1 MSRGQ
6 EEVISNSYQ
15 PQPPKVL
22 KETVFSSEI
31 HSIEYNSPMASSGS
45 SSGNS
50 PKMLMTASGMKQP
63 QRAKNINVDTGVVVF
78 DDIKDCDVN
87 VTYDLIDGEFP
98 PPNISGLIVRDPNDL
113 LTSDDL
119 PRGHRNNMASDDL
132 EGFCFGS
139 DEGDR
144 RSEASSGGSKIIG
157 DITIAEYEGSPRRYR
172 PRPSPPQTCESV
184 PKQPKSR
191 PPLRLPGFPQRVLP
205 SAVDAD
211 KTSPPPRSSSS
222 SGSVEKTEELLK
234 FEEPLK
240 NQQPPPS
247 SADDY
252 ESKMRYEFSETRKVL
267 DEFFHKEDM
276 NSPAAEEQPPP
287 QTSEKQPAAAAEPNF
302 SDLNYVLRKNNNYV
316 VGQRLASEE
325 NNGAADGKSLQQQQ
339 PPLDTGISRNLEQD
353 LLLTS
358 PTPVKEGPPNSLE
371 VMSSSSASSFLTAAK
386 GPILGVSPLDQPLVN
401 FGTSL
406 KEPPPSENDSEHHQP
421 PKVNGQGSRPPVA
434 PAAAGSAANSND
446 LDSRNFTL
454 SPETTDCDSA
464 DLESEMSVNEG
475 SFHSSGPR
483 MHTAMP
489 VLEDGLS
496 SGHASDLE
504 DDVIYSR

>member
-15 PQPPKVL
+15 QPQPKVL

-50 PKMLMTASGMKQP
+50 PKMLMASGMKQP

-119 PRGHRNNMASDDL
+119 PRGRNNTADDL

-205 SAVDAD
+205 AQAD
-211 KTSPPPRSSSS
+211 DKSSPPPRSSSS

-240 NQQPPPS
+240 SQQQQPPS
-247 SADDY
+247 SSSNNDY

-276 NSPAAEEQPPP
+276 IAANSAAAEEPA
-287 QTSEKQPAAAAEPNF
+287 QTSEKQESNF

-325 NNGAADGKSLQQQQ
+325 NNADGKSLQQQP

-371 VMSSSSASSFLTAAK
+371 VMSSASSFLTAAK

-406 KEPPPSENDSEHHQP
+406 KGPTENDDQP
-421 PKVNGQGSRPPVA
+421 TASKVNGQGSRSA
-434 PAAAGSAANSND
+434 QQQQPAASSAANSAND